1 MVKQQKE
8 RMEDV
13 LRTFWVCLTFM
24 TSLTSFTST
33 DPLFPFLQ

>member
-1 MVKQQKE
+1 MVKEEKE
-8 RMEDV
+8 VREDV

-24 TSLTSFTST
+24 TSLTSFTSP